1 MEMQM
6 LNNEIRL
13 AYLDWVNNFISIP
26 AFAQYYGISE
36 DHAVMI
42 IRIGRDL
49 HNAHCELAAA

>member
-1 MEMQM
+1 M